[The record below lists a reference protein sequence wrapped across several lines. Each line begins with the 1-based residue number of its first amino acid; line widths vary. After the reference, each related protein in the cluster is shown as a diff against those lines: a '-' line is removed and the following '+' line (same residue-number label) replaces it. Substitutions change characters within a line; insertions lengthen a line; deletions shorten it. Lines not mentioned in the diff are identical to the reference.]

1 MTTETAAQWDA
12 LVAGEADAAPESPEG
27 VSPDSFMQ
35 EGDIINAPSS
45 EAPLAMRLSEL
56 RYKGY
61 VRVWNTKT
69 GDTSLQPWWL
79 LWQTFRKKHPDGSLV
94 FTRTDPKIP
103 PNHGEDWHCPMNPN
117 APDDPRFVAVKTMG
131 FKECKKQH
139 IPHLDALYQHLRKSH
154 KRAWDAMERDEEE
167 RTREEGLSLQRESI
181 ATQQAFMKELMA
193 QRVEAGTARIQAAPP
208 IQAAPRVQEAPPI
221 EQHIPVPQDDL
232 VQEAPQ
238 PPSQDDLAEG
248 ALASLEQRAG
258 IQPAPPSEAYLV
270 CTRCEPSRRFAGKG
284 KTKQHNLA
292 RHMEAKHPEAVPVS
306 NP

>member
-27 VSPDSFMQ
+27 VTPDSFMQ
-35 EGDIINAPSS
+35 EGDIINAPST

-79 LWQTFRKKHPDGSLV
+79 LWQTFRKKHPDGSLA

-117 APDDPRFVAVKTMG
+117 APDDPRFAAVKTMG

-167 RTREEGLSLQRESI
+167 RAREEGLSLQRESI

-193 QRVEAGTARIQAAPP
+193 QRVEAGTARSQAAPP
-208 IQAAPRVQEAPPI
+208 VQATPRI
-221 EQHIPVPQDDL
+221 EQHIPAPQDDL
-232 VQEAPQ
+232 VEETPQ
-238 PPSQDDLAEG
+238 PPSQGDLAEM
-248 ALASLEQRAG
+248 ALVSLEQRAA
-258 IQPAPPSEAYLV
+258 IQPVPTSEADLV
-270 CTRCEPSRRFAGKG
+270 CTRCEPSRMFVGKG

-292 RHMEAKHPEAVPVS
+292 RHMEAKHPEADPVS